1 MLCFR
6 ALNSSEFIAGN
17 SSTQGSRGYVV
28 TALADLDGFCL
39 EAAEEALEV

>member
-1 MLCFR
+1 MLCLR

-17 SSTQGSRGYVV
+17 SSTQGSRRYVV
-28 TALADLDGFCL
+28 MALADLDVFCF